1 MKVSLHFVYS
11 FNGKIRLQLAGGAMG
26 DPLTGAIASVFVIHW
41 ARLFKQ
47 KLSNINII
55 PKMLQILVDDQNIFT
70 KATPIRAKFVNDA
83 MVIDDEQ
90 IEIDRHISAD
100 IRTAKFFQSV
110 SNSIYEFMQ
119 VTIDCPSQHETGFMP
134 LLDIQV
140 KMQQNRI
147 IHKFY
152 KKPISSNKVIMF
164 DSALPAHVKKASIAE
179 GAIRRLRYTDRSLP
193 WPEVAEILSQYS
205 NELRLSGYDHKY
217 RAEIMESA
225 LKGFRRQCL
234 ISDSGGTPLFRSRM
248 YERET
253 RRKKK
258 LMAREI
264 WYRPSY
270 NIIGFIPPTP
280 GGELVKGIQK
290 IVQEEGKKLV

>member
-55 PKMLQILVDDQNIFT
+55 PKMLQILVDDQNI
-70 KATPIRAKFVNDA
+70 IGAKFVNDA

-164 DSALPAHVKKASIAE
+164 DSASLLM
-179 GAIRRLRYTDRSLP
+179 LRKHL
-193 WPEVAEILSQYS
+193 
-205 NELRLSGYDHKY
+205 
-217 RAEIMESA
+217 
-225 LKGFRRQCL
+225 
-234 ISDSGGTPLFRSRM
+234 
-248 YERET
+248 
-253 RRKKK
+253 
-258 LMAREI
+258 
-264 WYRPSY
+264 
-270 NIIGFIPPTP
+270 
-280 GGELVKGIQK
+280 
-290 IVQEEGKKLV
+290 